1 MAPNL
6 VGQLIDDRYRVLGV
20 LGQGAHGVVYAAE
33 DETLGSTVA
42 LKCLS
47 NELASDPAFKVRM
60 HREARAMGALS
71 GTSAAQIFAFNKTP
85 EGGLYIVMELLAG
98 RDLEAYLR
106 EIEGHGGRIELRR
119 LVGLLG
125 PIAETLERAHDLSL
139 VHRDVKPGNIFVL
152 DTLVRG
158 GVRLL
163 DFGLAKDLNATPLTA
178 EGMVAGSPAYIAP
191 EVWRGRAREADRR
204 IDVYSLG
211 AVLFR
216 ALAGS
221 PPFDP
226 RQPMDR
232 FLVAVTRGPR
242 PSLAALRPD
251 LPVAIDGWVEKAL
264 AIEPDD
270 RFGSVAKMWGSLR
283 AISELPSRDG
293 RASSAA
299 AVAPEPP
306 PAPEAPSAP
315 WEVEIDVD
323 IEVEVASLRGTDLGR
338 R

>member
-1 MAPNL
+1 MTSYA
-6 VGQLIDDRYRVLGV
+6 VGQVIDERYRVLGV

-33 DETLGSTVA
+33 DEMLGSRVA
-42 LKCLS
+42 IKCLS
-47 NELASDPAFKVRM
+47 GDLAADPAFKVRM

-71 GTSAAQIFAFNKTP
+71 GTSATQIFAFNKTP
-85 EGGLYIVMELLAG
+85 DGGLYIVMELLAG

-106 EIEGHGGRIELRR
+106 ELEGHGARIELRR
-119 LVGLLG
+119 LVNLLG
-125 PIAETLERAHDLSL
+125 PIAETLETAHGLSL

-163 DFGLAKDLNATPLTA
+163 DFGLAKDLNATSLTA
-178 EGMVAGSPAYIAP
+178 DGMVAGSPAYIAP
-191 EVWRGRAREADRR
+191 EVWRGKAREADRR

-211 AVLFR
+211 AVIFR
-216 ALAGS
+216 ALAGA

-226 RQPMDR
+226 KQPMDR

-242 PSLAALRPD
+242 PSLTALRRE

-264 AIEPDD
+264 AIEPSD
-270 RFGSVAKMWGSLR
+270 RFASIAKMWESLR
-283 AISELPSRDG
+283 AIAELPAREVRTD
-293 RASSAA
+293 
-299 AVAPEPP
+299 PP
-306 PAPEAPSAP
+306 SVP

-323 IEVEVASLRGTDLGR
+323 IDVEVASLRGTDLDR